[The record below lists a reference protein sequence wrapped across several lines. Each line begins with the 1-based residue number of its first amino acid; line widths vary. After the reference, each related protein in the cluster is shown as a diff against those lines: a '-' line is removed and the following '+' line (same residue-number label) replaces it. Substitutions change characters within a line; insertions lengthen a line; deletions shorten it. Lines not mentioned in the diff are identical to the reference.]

1 MLPRSTPGV
10 NSTSVFVMKQLI
22 HSTEQHVIA
31 ALNEDA
37 VVALHASSSTDG
49 DDKAR
54 TVVGLNPSQE
64 TGGGDVSGG
73 NPVLG
78 VVSTLTKDGQTLTC
92 AVSRQDKTLAL
103 YSVELNGNGSSSGK
117 VEPIALYKT
126 PKRVGCL
133 AFASVPSVT
142 ADGNDMEIIIA
153 GDFEGNAIAYPVK
166 EGGSDVSRLLL
177 GHTASMLT
185 GLRVVHNSADKTTRI
200 LTSDRDEKVRVSS
213 FPNTFVVEGYL
224 LGHTEYVSSLDVSK
238 DEACPY
244 CVTCGGDGTVRLWDY
259 TTCEELD
266 AVKADQSPSD
276 SGEEGKSGAE
286 VPLGV
291 AMNSD
296 GSVIAVIWNDNNR
309 VDIYRITDGKTLEK
323 IQSMECSE
331 QPLIASFLPDG
342 TLAVLAKDPAYLVQ
356 YKAVL
361 TDGDAGRVA
370 SFSPDDSSPL
380 CKSLKDIG
388 SERNISM
395 PESPLEASDLR
406 KEEVSSRQSVRDKEW
421 NNAERKV
428 KDKARLARRKKRKRQ
443 EKKAA
448 KEAMEQ

>member
-1 MLPRSTPGV
+1 M
-10 NSTSVFVMKQLI
+10 
-22 HSTEQHVIA
+22 IA
-31 ALNEDA
+31 ALNEEA
-37 VVALHASSSTDG
+37 IVALHASSSADG
-49 DDKAR
+49 GDKAR

-73 NPVLG
+73 NPVLA
-78 VVSTLTKDGQTLTC
+78 VVSTLAKDDKTLTC

-103 YSVELNGNGSSSGK
+103 YSVQLAGNGSSSSN
-117 VEPIALYKT
+117 VDPIAVYKT

-133 AFASVPSVT
+133 AFAGVPAGT
-142 ADGNDMEIIIA
+142 ADGNSLEIIVA
-153 GDFEGNAIAYPVK
+153 GDFEGNAIAYPVQA
-166 EGGSDVSRLLL
+166 GGSDVSRLLL

-185 GLRVVHNSADKTTRI
+185 GLRVVHNSADKTARI

-266 AVKADQSPSD
+266 VVETDQSPSHG
-276 SGEEGKSGAE
+276 GEEEKESGE

-291 AMNSD
+291 AISSD
-296 GSVIAVIWNDNNR
+296 GSIVAVIWNDNTR
-309 VDIYRITDGKTLEK
+309 VDIYRIAEGKTLERV
-323 IQSMECSE
+323 QSMECTA
-331 QPLIASFLPDG
+331 QPLIASFLSDG

-356 YKAVL
+356 YKAIL
-361 TDGDAGRVA
+361 EADRVA
-370 SFSPDDSSPL
+370 SFSLEDSSSL
-380 CKSLKDIG
+380 SKCLKDVG
-388 SERNISM
+388 SEKEISM
-395 PESPLEASDLR
+395 PESPLEATDLR

>member
-1 MLPRSTPGV
+1 
-10 NSTSVFVMKQLI
+10 MKQLI
-22 HSTEQHVIA
+22 HSTDQHVIA
-31 ALNEDA
+31 ALNEEA

-78 VVSTLTKDGQTLTC
+78 VVSALAKDGKTLTC

-103 YSVELNGNGSSSGK
+103 YSVELAGNRSSSSN
-117 VEPIALYKT
+117 VDPIAVYKT

-133 AFASVPSVT
+133 AFARVPSGTV
-142 ADGNDMEIIIA
+142 DGNDMEIIVA
-153 GDFEGNAIAYPVK
+153 GDFEGNAIAYPVE

-185 GLRVVHNSADKTTRI
+185 GLRVVHNSADDTARI

-238 DEACPY
+238 DEDCPY

-266 AVKADQSPSD
+266 VVKADQSPSE
-276 SGEEGKSGAE
+276 SGEEEKESAE

-296 GSVIAVIWNDNNR
+296 GSAVAVIWNDNTR
-309 VDIYRITDGKTLEK
+309 VDIYRITEGKTLEK
-323 IQSMECSE
+323 MQSMECSE
-331 QPLIASFLPDG
+331 QPLIASFLPGG
-342 TLAVLAKDPAYLVQ
+342 TLAVLAKNPAYLVQ

-370 SFSPDDSSPL
+370 SLSLDDSSPL
-380 CKSLKDIG
+380 CKCIQDIG
-388 SERNISM
+388 TEKQISM

-421 NNAERKV
+421 NNAERKL

-448 KEAMEQ
+448 REAMEQS

>member
-1 MLPRSTPGV
+1 
-10 NSTSVFVMKQLI
+10 MKQLI

-31 ALNEDA
+31 ALNEEA
-37 VVALHASSSTDG
+37 VVALHAPSSTDG

-54 TVVGLNPSQE
+54 TVVGLNPSKE

-73 NPVLG
+73 NPVLA
-78 VVSTLTKDGQTLTC
+78 VVSSLANDGKTLTC

-103 YSVELNGNGSSSGK
+103 YSVDLTENDLSGN
-117 VEPIALYKT
+117 VDPIAVYKT

-133 AFASVPSVT
+133 AFAGVPSGT
-142 ADGNDMEIIIA
+142 AGGNPLDVIVA
-153 GDFEGNAIAYPVK
+153 GDFEGNAIAYPAQA
-166 EGGSDVSRLLL
+166 GGSDVSRLLL

-185 GLRVVHNSADKTTRI
+185 GLRVVHNSTDETTRI

-238 DEACPY
+238 NEACPF

-266 AVKADQSPSD
+266 IINADQSS
-276 SGEEGKSGAE
+276 SEGGEEEKESAE

-296 GSVIAVIWNDNNR
+296 GSVVAVIWNDNNR
-309 VDIYRITDGKTLEK
+309 VDIFRVTTGKTLEK
-323 IQSMECSE
+323 AQSMECSAR
-331 QPLIASFLPDG
+331 PLIASFLADG
-342 TLAVLAKDPAYLVQ
+342 TLAVLAKDPVYLAQ
-356 YKAVL
+356 YKPVL
-361 TDGDAGRVA
+361 DAGRLA
-370 SFSPDDSSPL
+370 SFSLDNTSSL
-380 CKSLKDIG
+380 SKCLKDVG
-388 SERNISM
+388 SEKQVSM
-395 PESPLEASDLR
+395 PETPLEATDLR

-428 KDKARLARRKKRKRQ
+428 KDKARIARRKKRKRQ

-448 KEAMEQ
+448 KQAMEQ